1 MSEQKTQVLLVDDH
15 TLFREGVASIIGTQP
30 DFEIIGEAKDGL
42 EAQIKA
48 KKLKPDLI
56 LMDIEMPTCDGL
68 EATRI
73 IKQSLPD
80 VTIVMLTVRDAERK
94 LFEALKNGAQGYL
107 LKDMRSKEMM
117 AFLRNAMQ
125 GQIAITP
132 ILANSVLQEFR
143 RLSQE
148 TTWNNTTQ
156 SIESLTNRELEVLEL
171 IAIEATNRDIAERL
185 CISLH
190 TVKSHLRNILSKL
203 QVNNR
208 EKAARYAQ
216 QKGLI

>member
-1 MSEQKTQVLLVDDH
+1 MAEQKTRVLLVDDH

-30 DFEIIGEAKDGL
+30 DFEIIGEAQDGL

-73 IKQSLPD
+73 IKQSLPE
-80 VTIVMLTVRDAERK
+80 VTIVMLTVRDAEAK

-117 AFLRNAMQ
+117 AFLRDAMQ

-148 TTWNNTTQ
+148 TTWHGETR
-156 SIESLTNRELEVLEL
+156 SIKLLTKREQEVLEL
-171 IAIEATNRDIAERL
+171 IAMDASNREIAERL

-190 TVKSHLRNILSKL
+190 TVKTHLRNILSKL
-203 QVNNR
+203 QVSSR
-208 EKAARYAQ
+208 EEAVRYAQ
-216 QKGLI
+216 QR